1 MIYLNIT
8 DWEAFNKTKKEMKDD
23 GEASQLNF
31 SIFTSKA
38 KFVIDEFGNSGIKH
52 YTQQFLIPID
62 PDKPT
67 TTFLEVKQTEVTTQ
81 DNLIWSEVKQSK
93 FANFYEG

>member
-1 MIYLNIT
+1 MIYFYIT
-8 DWEAFNKTKKEMKDD
+8 DWTAFRKMRR
-23 GEASQLNF
+23 ASEYDLDLN
-31 SIFTSKA
+31 IVLFTSKA

-81 DNLIWSEVKQSK
+81 DNLIWSWEVRQSK